1 MNSKTNGHG
10 IKQEDNESDSRSLN
24 RGESKYRDDASE
36 KRSRIMTSAL
46 MATIIMTLIAVA
58 VAGVF
63 QLTGTFMRICPAELP
78 VNDPSPV
85 LWNDT
90 TSDKPVT
97 AALGVPDKLKQET
110 ALKASTNVSN

>member
-24 RGESKYRDDASE
+24 RAESKYRDDASE
-36 KRSRIMTSAL
+36 KRSRIITSAL

-63 QLTGTFMRICPAELP
+63 QLTGMFMRICPAELP

>member
-1 MNSKTNGHG
+1 MNTKKDEQE
-10 IKQEDNESDSRSLN
+10 IKVEKNDAELISSEEA
-24 RGESKYRDDASE
+24 ESKHRNDSSA
-36 KRSRIMTSAL
+36 KRSRIITSAL

-63 QLTGTFMRICPAELP
+63 QLTASFMRICPSELP

-85 LWNDT
+85 LWNDM

-97 AALGVPDKLKQET
+97 AILGVPDKLKQET
-110 ALKASTNVSN
+110 ALKITTNTSN

>member
-1 MNSKTNGHG
+1 MDSKTNGHG
-10 IKQEDNESDSRSLN
+10 IKQEDNESDSTSLN
-24 RGESKYRDDASE
+24 PAESKYRDDASE
-36 KRSRIMTSAL
+36 KRSRIITSAL

-63 QLTGTFMRICPAELP
+63 QLTATFTKVCPAELP
-78 VNDPSPV
+78 INDPSPV